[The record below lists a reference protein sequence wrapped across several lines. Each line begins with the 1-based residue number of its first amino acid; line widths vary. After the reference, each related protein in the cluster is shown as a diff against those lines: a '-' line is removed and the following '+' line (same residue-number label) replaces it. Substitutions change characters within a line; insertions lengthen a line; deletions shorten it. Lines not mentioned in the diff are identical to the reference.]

1 MGKGKANEQDR
12 VKERERPAPSIQEM
26 HQCSSGHGGIRWQP
40 ALWSSC
46 QVPGTILSTSHVSS
60 HLTVRTTSCVRYAHH
75 AYFTGEETEA
85 ESPSD
90 LPTITQHFE
99 KAQV

>member
-1 MGKGKANEQDR
+1 M
-12 VKERERPAPSIQEM
+12 
-26 HQCSSGHGGIRWQP
+26 
-40 ALWSSC
+40 
-46 QVPGTILSTSHVSS
+46 PGTILSTSHVSS

>member
-1 MGKGKANEQDR
+1 M
-12 VKERERPAPSIQEM
+12 
-26 HQCSSGHGGIRWQP
+26 
-40 ALWSSC
+40 
-46 QVPGTILSTSHVSS
+46 PGTILSASHVSS
-60 HLTVRTTSCVRYAHH
+60 HLTVRTTSCIRYTHH

-90 LPTITQHFE
+90 LPTITQRFE